1 MLFSQPCRSS
11 HWMWCS
17 MYRWNIHWLAC
28 STRLVG
34 NHDVSIYVCSRPKMR
49 FPTIS
54 ALWKLVLLYSFGGDN
69 MGLLVLFCL
78 NVTDSTRSILPFAV
92 SLFGQLRGC
101 FLRLRSMWFEKKFS
115 PLIFFLLDY
124 FFCFLFYH
132 LLFGEICY
140 WISCMIVMEKTICI
154 ISFCYFLSLQL
165 DQSCL
170 LFSHKFY
177 VICFGRMN
185 VCQSPLLLYNPIPTG
200 VLSCQSFQKVMCIVF
215 RLTELDFHIGR
226 SFCLLRSTTKK
237 D

>member
-34 NHDVSIYVCSRPKMR
+34 NHDISIYVCSGPKMR

-78 NVTDSTRSILPFAV
+78 NVTRSTRSILPFAV

-101 FLRLRSMWFEKKFS
+101 FLKLRSRWFEKKFS
-115 PLIFFLLDY
+115 PLIFFSFRLLFLFPFLSSAFWRDLLLDFIY
-124 FFCFLFYH
+124 DCNGKDNMHNFI
-132 LLFGEICY
+132 LLFPKSSVRSELPT
-140 WISCMIVMEKTICI
+140 V
-154 ISFCYFLSLQL
+154 
-165 DQSCL
+165 QSRILGNL
-170 LFSHKFY
+170 LW
-177 VICFGRMN
+177 
-185 VCQSPLLLYNPIPTG
+185 
-200 VLSCQSFQKVMCIVF
+200 
-215 RLTELDFHIGR
+215 
-226 SFCLLRSTTKK
+226 
-237 D
+237 